1 MDNSIVS
8 ADTTCGNGPEMM
20 AHLGKPL
27 LVIQI
32 APTLRGQT
40 RGKLMMEIALRLEL
54 QHIIYTASSN
64 KCLSFFNRIR
74 KIRSGMNT

>member
-1 MDNSIVS
+1 
-8 ADTTCGNGPEMM
+8 M

-40 RGKLMMEIALRLEL
+40 RGKLMMEKEGRREFKHPHLNPFGTAQDMLPL
-54 QHIIYTASSN
+54 QG
-64 KCLSFFNRIR
+64 RR
-74 KIRSGMNT
+74 KF